1 MFKIIICF
9 RIRFPKLPD
18 FSDLIFDS
26 ADIGT
31 FQGLNLQE
39 E

>member
-1 MFKIIICF
+1 MF
-9 RIRFPKLPD
+9 PQAPD

-26 ADIGT
+26 AGIGA

-39 E
+39 KDEEKYILF